1 MPNPSSLRLDDTLRR
16 ELQRVAK
23 ADHVSVS
30 DITREA
36 LRRYLAA
43 RRFEKM
49 SEKFTR
55 AAAAKGLVTEDD
67 FDRAVVA
74 GKKNRKC

>member
-1 MPNPSSLRLDDTLRR
+1 MANPSSLRLDDTLRK

-43 RRFEKM
+43 RRFERM

-74 GKKNRKC
+74 GKKNR